1 MTSERDDALR
11 RFYIKLTYMTPKTSF
26 SLNGLQNAIANVF
39 SQVQISSANHK
50 KNCVNLYKL
59 HVQIAGSDG
68 RDTAQLV
75 GEDAFVQVFCDMMT
89 RVLTIK
95 KGAAPADRTI
105 RFIGFYLKYI
115 NERGLSIS
123 LSLYIC

>member
-1 MTSERDDALR
+1 MA
-11 RFYIKLTYMTPKTSF
+11 PKTSF

-39 SQVQISSANHK
+39 SQVQTSSANHK

-59 HVQIAGSDG
+59 HVQIAGRIGSDG
-68 RDTAQLV
+68 RDTAKLV

-95 KGAAPADRTI
+95 KGAAPADRTT

-123 LSLYIC
+123 LFLHIC